1 MSSALAKSAAPALV
15 ESEFH
20 FTREDFVRVAAMLYE
35 DAGITLSDSK
45 ATLVY
50 SRLAKR
56 IRTLGLRDFDA
67 YCRLVA
73 SPGGTDERGR
83 MLNAL
88 TTNLTRFFREPH
100 HFDHLREKVLEPM
113 VDRLRSGGRLRIWSA
128 GCSSGQEPFSIALT
142 ILSVIPEAAE
152 LDVRVLATDIDSNMI
167 AHGRAATYTDE
178 LLEPVPQAQRAKWME
193 RDPADR
199 SQWRF
204 GDAARSLVAFKELN
218 LMSSWPV
225 KGPFDAIFCRNVVIY
240 FDEPTQEK
248 VWTRFNPLLVPG
260 GRLYIGHSERLGG
273 ASSGYVSD
281 GMTAYRSQAPGLPG
295 ARR

>member
-1 MSSALAKSAAPALV
+1 MRSSLAKASVPALV
-15 ESEFH
+15 EGEFH
-20 FTREDFVRVAAMLYE
+20 FTRDDFVRVAAMLYE

-56 IRTLGLRDFDA
+56 IRILGLDNFDA

-73 SPGGTDERGR
+73 SPGGSDERGR

-88 TTNLTRFFREPH
+88 TTNLTRFYREPH
-100 HFDHLREKVLEPM
+100 HFDHLREKVLIPM
-113 VDRLRSGGRLRIWSA
+113 VDKLRAGGRLRIWSA

-142 ILSVIPEAAE
+142 ILGLIPEAAE
-152 LDVRVLATDIDSNMI
+152 LDVRILATDIDSNMI
-167 AHGRAATYTDE
+167 AHGRAGTYSDD
-178 LLEPVPQAQRAKWME
+178 LLEPVPPALRTKWME
-193 RDPADR
+193 RDPNDR

-204 GDAARSLVAFKELN
+204 SEAARSLVAFKELN
-218 LMSSWPV
+218 LMSQWPV

-248 VWTRFNPLLVPG
+248 IWNRFNPLLTPG

-273 ASSGYVSD
+273 ASDGYVSD
-281 GMTAYRSQAPGLPG
+281 GMTIYRSQASGQNG